1 MREQERLAEQF
12 EPHRGRLRAIAFR
25 MLGSAS
31 DAEDA
36 VQETWL
42 RLSRSV
48 AGGGGG
54 GGGVDGGGNDET
66 RGAAETGS
74 SAETGSAA
82 HASGAIDNLP
92 GWLTTVVS
100 RICLDMLR
108 ARTARREDLIGERL
122 PDRLDPATAAAGH
135 IRASRPAA
143 DPEQEA
149 LLVDSVG
156 RALLV
161 VLDAL
166 GPAERV
172 AFVLHDLFGVPFQ
185 QIAPLLDRTP
195 VAAKKLAS
203 RARHKVRGT
212 PAAPAAELAGHRAVV
227 AAFLAAARS
236 GDLAGLLAVLAPD
249 VVRHADPLALPPGAR
264 TELRGAQT
272 VAENT
277 LLFGSR
283 ARLAELALIDGAVG
297 VVVAPR
303 GRLWLAITFTVHG
316 DTITAY
322 DVIADPTRLHAL
334 DLAVLEY

>member
-1 MREQERLAEQF
+1 MREQERLAERF
-12 EPHRGRLRAIAFR
+12 EPHRGRLRAIAYR
-25 MLGSAS
+25 ILGSAS

-42 RLSRSV
+42 RLSRS
-48 AGGGGG
+48 A
-54 GGGVDGGGNDET
+54 DGGDET
-66 RGAAETGS
+66 RGADGGGGDEARGAAEAARTAETG
-74 SAETGSAA
+74 
-82 HASGAIDNLP
+82 GAIDNLA

-122 PDRLDPATAAAGH
+122 PDRLEPATAAAGPG
-135 IRASRPAA
+135 RASRPTAA

-161 VLDAL
+161 VLDTL

-185 QIAPLLDRTP
+185 QLAPLLDRTP
-195 VAAKKLAS
+195 GAAKKLAS

-212 PAAPAAELAGHRAVV
+212 PAAPAAELARHRAVV

-249 VVRHADPLALPPGAR
+249 VVRHADPAALPPGSR
-264 TELRGAQT
+264 TELRGAQA

-277 LLFGSR
+277 LVFGRR
-283 ARLAELALIDGAVG
+283 AHLAELALINGTVG

-316 DTITAY
+316 DEITAY
-322 DVIADPTRLHAL
+322 DVVADPARLHAL